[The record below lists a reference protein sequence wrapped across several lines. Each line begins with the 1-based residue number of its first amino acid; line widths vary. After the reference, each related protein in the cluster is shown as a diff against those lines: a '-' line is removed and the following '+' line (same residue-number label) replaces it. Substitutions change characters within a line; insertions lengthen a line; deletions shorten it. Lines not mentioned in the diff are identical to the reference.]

1 MNSSEQSS
9 VLQACRRILLDTK
22 FHDVCF
28 TCSDGKRIGCNR
40 SFVAAS
46 CEYFEKMLI
55 DFNPVQGGLIG
66 EQQAVAD
73 IRLQAPSAAVSHV
86 LHFLHTGS
94 FASLASCAGDEDQ
107 EQHWLS
113 LLETC
118 SLAQLYMLPALQQHI
133 AEQLMQEL
141 PPHRLGLALSFALK
155 VRLACEQ
162 WHSCSS
168 RCNQC
173 YEGTHTMSCVSAS
186 AAKCCWWLCRA
197 GSPLNG

>member
-9 VLQACRRILLDTK
+9 VLQACRRILVDSK

-28 TCSDGKRIGCNR
+28 VCSDGKRIGCNR

-55 DFNPVQGGLIG
+55 DFNPVQGGSFG
-66 EQQAVAD
+66 EQEAVAD
-73 IRLQAPSAAVSHV
+73 IRLQAPYAAVSHV
-86 LHFLHTGS
+86 LHYLHTGS
-94 FASLASCAGDEDQ
+94 FESLAACAGDEDQ
-107 EQHWLS
+107 AQHWLA

-141 PPHRLGLALSFALK
+141 PPHRLGLALSFALQVGK
-155 VRLACEQ
+155 Q
-162 WHSCSS
+162 
-168 RCNQC
+168 
-173 YEGTHTMSCVSAS
+173 
-186 AAKCCWWLCRA
+186 KCPSGMPA
-197 GSPLNG
+197 V